1 VYFIWGAIVVAL
13 IGGMYLRHRRANA
26 TTAPRRRPFAAGFFP
41 GTTAFERMATGF

>member
-26 TTAPRRRPFAAGFFP
+26 TTAHVAGRSLP
-41 GTTAFERMATGF
+41 ASS